1 MNSIGFCPP
10 SKEVCG
16 KTHFL
21 FAELAGLITFGVMQ
35 QILNAFD
42 RVENSFQ
49 FLVNSWETVV
59 ELMSVYRRLRAFER
73 AIEDAPNP
81 PSGGE
86 QVVMHVTVQ

>member
-1 MNSIGFCPP
+1 
-10 SKEVCG
+10 V
-16 KTHFL
+16 
-21 FAELAGLITFGVMQ
+21 AGLITFGVMQ